1 MQSPVAQGPRG
12 QSSSQLGLPVLPFP
26 CRQLSPR
33 IETEFS
39 RLQLV
44 ECGLSKQY
52 FCFPPLSPLPA
63 NSSHTSSAH
72 GDAEQS
78 GAYESRSSFPAPS
91 SNRISICS
99 QSEGHCPEPEASKH
113 GRARPKQNPFS
124 PSSAE
129 RLCRTPV
136 PCAPP
141 VCLWEILLCGFP
153 PSPWWWIVS
162 AKKRTD
168 VLES

>member
-12 QSSSQLGLPVLPFP
+12 QSSSQLGLPVQPFP

-52 FCFPPLSPLPA
+52 FCFPPLSPLPT

-78 GAYESRSSFPAPS
+78 GAYESHSFLPRPLFQQNQHLQSVGGTLSGA
-91 SNRISICS
+91 RGEQTRQGAS
-99 QSEGHCPEPEASKH
+99 QTKPL
-113 GRARPKQNPFS
+113 FS
-124 PSSAE
+124 Q
-129 RLCRTPV
+129 LCRKAVQDASALCSPGLIVGDPSMRFPTV
-136 PCAPP
+136 PMVVDC
-141 VCLWEILLCGFP
+141 IN
-153 PSPWWWIVS
+153 
-162 AKKRTD
+162 
-168 VLES
+168 